1 VADQDQIRKLLD
13 DPNVDGDTKKTLV
26 WGLLKAGAP
35 YDQVQKYA
43 DANGIHVLDQDN
55 WMGRPL
61 AESIKDNM
69 PQDQVDAAV
78 NKASQQV
85 EVANGQKTLN
95 ETGDFST
102 SDQLLDAGSGGLRF
116 FENFIPFYNP
126 AAQLTGSGGQAPDLQ
141 NDICRNYDEVRGID
155 LGAFRADAGKIND
168 AVSKMDTAHN
178 ELGRDWTALSGWQG
192 DAANAANA
200 YNGQFLGVAGGFVND
215 SKAAPG
221 TITAAATNIQKQV
234 KDFAQHVHDLYA
246 EQCGGQTTADLT
258 TNIRKAG
265 GNITDDDLSAGDYL
279 SGIPSLFKGEF
290 IGIVLGGPIGGIIG
304 GFVGWTN
311 YAKQLRQQI
320 IDDAKQK
327 LTQFLNEFDQKK
339 QTFDQYCQSVQQ
351 GIQSDYDTMLQ
362 TLDGQLKDKPFGQLG
377 DPKPFTG
384 SQGTKPSGDQG
395 NDTGNPGNTPP
406 PGVGGGG
413 DTGGGGGDTG
423 GGGGGGDTGGGA
435 PPPTGPSGNPG
446 TPPPDLGQGGKGDPT
461 HPPQPPTDPSGGGG
475 KPETVTIK
483 DGDHQIA
490 VDSPDGRGHVKITV
504 TSGDGTPKTY
514 DVDFGNGTGTGA
526 GTGTGTGAG
535 GGDLGSGHLNY
546 PAGGGGDLGFNH
558 LGGAQQPGHVQPG
571 HMEPVFAQQPGHLA
585 LDPTTG
591 QPIAGPTGH
600 PPISGPLPVDPTTG
614 QPLPGHNPIGGPVP
628 VDPTGQ
634 PGTGA
639 SGAIPVHAGPDG
651 HAVIHDGNTTIT
663 VDTDPRTGEVKLS
676 VADGAGKPETY
687 DINFEDKTGASG
699 ANPGLPHTPVN
710 TLIDQRGP
718 GFGPGSGGYVGYG
731 QDQGGYPGYGP
742 GYGSGGGEGYP
753 AGFPGP
759 APEHGGHFNHPGY
772 AAEPGFGPQHA
783 GGFGAEPL
791 TGTNPAAADPGFTAP
806 AAADPGRPAD
816 LGVPAGQ
823 ADPGGN
829 PGPPPERP
837 VWTQPAAAAPPS
849 FAPGYDPGF
858 AAPAHAEPAGFQ
870 HVEHAEQVQS
880 TTASSASFGGG
891 TPGGGSIWGGSG
903 TSGGDSLWGQV
914 AHDAGG
920 AHHAGGAPS
929 SDGMWGGQ
937 LGEHHDQGSQPGLA
951 DTHAQHVG
959 DTGSPTLGSTQDAS
973 HPAQQGGSPMGGG
986 MMGGGM
992 MGGGMAGGH
1001 GGGGG
1006 DQERGASQWRTSGK
1020 LFDEDANVKKVR
1032 DVLGDDR

>member
-1 VADQDQIRKLLD
+1 MADQDQIRKLLD
-13 DPNVDGDTKKTLV
+13 DPNVDGETKKTLV
-26 WGLLKAGAP
+26 YGLLKAGAP

-43 DANGIHVLDQDN
+43 DANGIHVFDQDT
-55 WMGRPL
+55 WMSRPL
-61 AESIKDNM
+61 AESIKENL

-265 GNITDDDLSAGDYL
+265 GNITDDDLSVGDYL

-290 IGIVLGGPIGGIIG
+290 IGIVLGGPVGGLIGA
-304 GFVGWTN
+304 FVGWTN

-327 LTQFLNEFDQKK
+327 LTQFLTEFDQKK
-339 QTFDQYCQSVQQ
+339 QTFDQYCQTVQQ

-384 SQGTKPSGDQG
+384 SQGTKPSGNQGG

-413 DTGGGGGDTG
+413 DTGGGGGGGDT
-423 GGGGGGDTGGGA
+423 GGGGGDTGGGT
-435 PPPTGPSGNPG
+435 PPPTGPSGPPG
-446 TPPPDLGQGGKGDPT
+446 TPPPDPGQGGKGDPT
-461 HPPQPPTDPSGGGG
+461 QPTDPSAGGG

-514 DVDFGNGTGTGA
+514 DVDFGNGTPGTGPSGSGGGDLGA
-526 GTGTGTGAG
+526 GHLNYPAGASGAG
-535 GGDLGSGHLNY
+535 GGDLGAGHLNY
-546 PAGGGGDLGFNH
+546 PAGGGGEPGFNH
-558 LGGAQQPGHVQPG
+558 LGGAQQPGHMQ
-571 HMEPVFAQQPGHLA
+571 PVFAQQPGHLA

-591 QPIAGPTGH
+591 QPIAGPTG
-600 PPISGPLPVDPTTG
+600 
-614 QPLPGHNPIGGPVP
+614 QPPIGGPVP
-628 VDPTGQ
+628 TDPTGQ

-699 ANPGLPHTPVN
+699 ANPIPLQEHTPVSP
-710 TLIDQRGP
+710 IDQH
-718 GFGPGSGGYVGYG
+718 GPGSGGYGGYG
-731 QDQGGYPGYGP
+731 PDQGGFGPGQGGYPGYGP
-742 GYGSGGGEGYP
+742 GGGEGYP
-753 AGFPGP
+753 AQGGYSGFG
-759 APEHGGHFNHPGY
+759 PEHGGHLNHPGFG
-772 AAEPGFGPQHA
+772 AVEGGHPGFGP
-783 GGFGAEPL
+783 EPL
-791 TGTNPAAADPGFTAP
+791 TGTTPAGADPGVPAGPGAGPADPGFA
-806 AAADPGRPAD
+806 GRPAD
-816 LGVPAGQ
+816 PGFGAGP
-823 ADPGGN
+823 ADPGFAA
-829 PGPPPERP
+829 PPERP

-858 AAPAHAEPAGFQ
+858 AAPPAHAEPGGFQ
-870 HVEHAEQVQS
+870 PHAAPGGFQPVEHVQS

-891 TPGGGSIWGGSG
+891 DPAGGSIWGGSPASG
-903 TSGGDSLWGQV
+903 GGDSLWGQV
-914 AHDAGG
+914 THDAGG
-920 AHHAGGAPS
+920 AHHASGAPS

-959 DTGSPTLGSTQDAS
+959 DTGSPTLGSTQDTS

-1001 GGGGG
+1001 GGGG